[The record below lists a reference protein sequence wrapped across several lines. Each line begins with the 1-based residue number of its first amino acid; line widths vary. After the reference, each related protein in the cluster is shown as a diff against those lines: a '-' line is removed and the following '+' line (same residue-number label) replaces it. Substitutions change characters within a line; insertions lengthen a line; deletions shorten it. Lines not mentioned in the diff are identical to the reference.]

1 MVSYSKYLGLYDA
14 ETKTFTEFT
23 TGAYTPKR
31 DGILIGLRVMVGAG
45 TVASLTEHVQFRLT
59 CDTFDP
65 NAIEV
70 GACGPGLATAPRQGL
85 PSVDWPVNQRVKAG
99 VAITLEGRNLTAD
112 TPVGVEVYL
121 YGLFE

>member
-1 MVSYSKYLGLYDA
+1 MVSYSKYMGLYDA
-14 ETKTFTEFT
+14 ETKTFTEFGS
-23 TGAYTPKR
+23 GAYTPKA
-31 DGILIGLRVMVGAG
+31 DGTLIGLRVMVGAG
-45 TVASLTEHVQFRLT
+45 TVATLTEHVQFRLT
-59 CDTFDP
+59 CDKWTP

-85 PSVDWPVNQRVKAG
+85 PSVDWPINQPVQAG
-99 VAITLEGRNLTAD
+99 VPITLEGRNLTAD